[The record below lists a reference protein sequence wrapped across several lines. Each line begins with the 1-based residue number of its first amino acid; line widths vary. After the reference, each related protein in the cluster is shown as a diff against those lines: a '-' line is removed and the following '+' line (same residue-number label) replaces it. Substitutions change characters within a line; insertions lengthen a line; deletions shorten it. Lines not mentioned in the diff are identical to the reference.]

1 MGVIGTFGEVVFTV
15 SEKTVRTIDHF
26 QWSGSARYGVHQRQA
41 GNALTEFTGL
51 DPDQISLDI
60 TLSAQL
66 GVDPMAEIW
75 DLWRCMRNGKAL
87 PLTIG
92 EHAYGRYRWNITSLS
107 TSEPYFDHNGNLY
120 HAVVTLKL
128 QEYLKG

>member
-1 MGVIGTFGEVVFTV
+1 MERLHLPFPKKRCG
-15 SEKTVRTIDHF
+15 RLTIFNGLALLAMACINDK
-26 QWSGSARYGVHQRQA
+26 QGQA
-41 GNALTEFTGL
+41 GNALTEFTAL

-75 DLWRCMRNGKAL
+75 DLWRCMRNGQTL

-92 EHAYGRYRWNITSLS
+92 EHAYGSYRWNITSLS
-107 TSEPYFDHNGNLY
+107 TSESYFDQNGNLY